1 VKCLGANAPLELFI
15 NLCIFGVIIVII
27 ESNIQLYRMICFN
40 RCTDLLINCMTQP
53 AYRRWAHHKNG
64 QSPSVTSDSRVSYV
78 MNMIY
83 MLIVHYFSG
92 YDFISTLMQFSMTF
106 ININKFGENNGKYEC
121 LHKSFVC
128 CICSSHSLCLCHR
141 IHTCANLSLLLPCS
155 NQTTLL
161 QAFMRLAQNVT
172 K

>member
-1 VKCLGANAPLELFI
+1 MFWIKYLLDWKDLNNRICSGSLFQ
-15 NLCIFGVIIVII
+15 FT
-27 ESNIQLYRMICFN
+27 E
-40 RCTDLLINCMTQP
+40 P

-92 YDFISTLMQFSMTF
+92 YDFISALMQFSMTF

-128 CICSSHSLCLCHR
+128 CIWVHILCVCVMESPTSFSSICVV
-141 IHTCANLSLLLPCS
+141 HTCANLSLLLPCS

-161 QAFMRLAQNVT
+161 QAFMRSAQNVT